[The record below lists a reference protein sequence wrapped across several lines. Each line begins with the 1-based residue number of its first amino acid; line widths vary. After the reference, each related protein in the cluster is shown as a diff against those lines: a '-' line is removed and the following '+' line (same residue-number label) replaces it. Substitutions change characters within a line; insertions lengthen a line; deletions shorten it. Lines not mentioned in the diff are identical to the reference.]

1 MNYYTYKLNL
11 FLLNI
16 LDFAIL
22 IFLFVLTYFLTGSF
36 DVLDIKMSW
45 IVILIFWLILHE
57 ILHGIGFIILGKVK
71 VKNVIFG
78 AELEKG
84 IFYCMCK
91 EKISKLNILIS
102 LVFPLFFIGIFTY
115 IIGLITNNNLLL
127 FLSIFNIA
135 GAIGDIVMTFD
146 ILRMP
151 KDIKYL
157 DLDDSTSF
165 TILSKSDLKNKKYLG
180 LILDDSGVYTSSLK
194 AKDYKRLKVSK
205 TSIIILAIL
214 ILLIIVTYL

>member
-16 LDFAIL
+16 LDFVLL
-22 IFLFVLTYFLTGSF
+22 IFLFILTYFLTGNL
-36 DVLDIKMSW
+36 DVLNIQMSW

-57 ILHGIGFIILGKVK
+57 ILHGIGFLILGKVK
-71 VKNVIFG
+71 FKNVIFG

-127 FLSIFNIA
+127 LLSIFNIA
-135 GAIGDIVMTFD
+135 GSIGDIVMTFD
-146 ILRMP
+146 ILLMP

-165 TILSKSDLKNKKYLG
+165 TILSKNDLKNKKYLG
-180 LILDDSGVYTSSLK
+180 LILDDNGIYTSSLK
-194 AKDYKRLKVSK
+194 AKDYKRLKISK

>member
-16 LDFAIL
+16 LDFALLIL
-22 IFLFVLTYFLTGSF
+22 LFVLTYFLTGNL

-45 IVILIFWLILHE
+45 IIILIFWLMLHE
-57 ILHGIGFIILGKVK
+57 IFHGIGFIILGKVK

-194 AKDYKRLKVSK
+194 PKDYKRLKISK

>member
-16 LDFAIL
+16 LDFVLL
-22 IFLFVLTYFLTGSF
+22 IFLFILTYFLTGNL
-36 DVLDIKMSW
+36 DVLNIEMSW
-45 IVILIFWLILHE
+45 ILILIFWLILHE
-57 ILHGIGFIILGKVK
+57 ILHGIGFLILGKVK
-71 VKNVIFG
+71 FKNVVFG

-115 IIGLITNNNLLL
+115 VIGLIINSNLLL
-127 FLSIFNIA
+127 FLSVFNIA
-135 GAIGDIVMTFD
+135 GSIGDIVMTFD
-146 ILRMP
+146 ILLMP

-165 TILSKSDLKNKKYLG
+165 TILSKNDLKNKKYLG
-180 LILDDSGVYTSSLK
+180 LILDDSGIYTSSLK
-194 AKDYKRLKVSK
+194 AKDYKRLKISK
-205 TSIIILAIL
+205 TSIIILTIL

>member
-16 LDFAIL
+16 LDFALL
-22 IFLFVLTYFLTGSF
+22 IILFVLTYFLTGNL

-45 IVILIFWLILHE
+45 IIILIFWLMLHE
-57 ILHGIGFIILGKVK
+57 IFHGIGFIILGKVK

-127 FLSIFNIA
+127 FLSIF
-135 GAIGDIVMTFD
+135 DIVMTFD
-146 ILRMP
+146 ILLMP

-180 LILDDSGVYTSSLK
+180 LILDDSGIYTSSLK
-194 AKDYKRLKVSK
+194 PKDYKRLKISK